1 MGDVVT
7 DASPGRLRSLRRVAG
22 GNFPAPANLTQI
34 CRSDQ
39 SMRID
44 RQGDMKLNVSA
55 FALACGIIWGLGL
68 FALTWWIIAFDGS
81 THEITLIGRIYRG
94 YDISPLGSLVGLVWG
109 FFDALIGGAIFAWL
123 YNRLSRG
130 RSSTDH

>member
-1 MGDVVT
+1 MKI
-7 DASPGRLRSLRRVAG
+7 GRE
-22 GNFPAPANLTQI
+22 
-34 CRSDQ
+34 
-39 SMRID
+39 
-44 RQGDMKLNVSA
+44 GDMKLNVSA
-55 FALACGIIWGLGL
+55 FALACGILWGLGL

-81 THEITLIGRIYRG
+81 THELTLIGRVYRG

-130 RSSTDH
+130 RSDTGH